1 MHIFYMFYINIVIK
15 KYNYTSGFSK
25 NKKQKRYFIKT
36 TMIFTIETNVSW

>member
-1 MHIFYMFYINIVIK
+1 MFYINIVIK
-15 KYNYTSGFSK
+15 KYNYTSGFSKNKKTK